1 MTHRPEGIPAD
12 QLDDD
17 DLRRELHHL
26 YETREDTFFN
36 GTGDAFEV
44 HTARMLELEAEYAR
58 KHPDETKAD
67 AARTREGA
75 RARAHQPLDR

>member
-1 MTHRPEGIPAD
+1 MAHRPEGIPAE
-12 QLDDD
+12 QLEDD

-36 GTGDAFEV
+36 GTGDAFEM
-44 HTARMLELEAEYAR
+44 HTARMLELEQEYAR
-58 KHPDETKAD
+58 RKPQETKAE

-75 RARAHQPLDR
+75 RARARQPLDR

>member
-1 MTHRPEGIPAD
+1 MAMRAAGIPPE
-12 QLDDD
+12 QLEDD

-44 HTARMLELEAEYAR
+44 HTDRMLELEREYAR
-58 KHPDETKAD
+58 RHPDETKAD
-67 AARTREGA
+67 PARTREGA
-75 RARAHQPLDR
+75 RARARQPLDG